1 MGDRRTDA
9 HPFVSREGALRNLG
23 RGSNGSPVSARQE
36 PDGSPMQLRCHPER
50 LRRWRRRG
58 WPTSRRTC
66 PRRRRIGGLAV
77 VRAGGGM
84 SIWVHAADTGVGEV
98 RTATSEDG
106 EDGLLLRRGS
116 VTGLMCM
123 S

>member
-1 MGDRRTDA
+1 
-9 HPFVSREGALRNLG
+9 
-23 RGSNGSPVSARQE
+23 
-36 PDGSPMQLRCHPER
+36 
-50 LRRWRRRG
+50 
-58 WPTSRRTC
+58 
-66 PRRRRIGGLAV
+66 
-77 VRAGGGM
+77 M